1 MSKSAR
7 LDDSYGSTRTLSSPS
22 RRLGTHLRRSV
33 SVLVRYGPTTSMSGA
48 AVATAKACDTTWIAG
63 AAACGAPVGIGSGV
77 RTSVVAV
84 GSTVG
89 AANGVAVA
97 LAAIDGVDEA
107 VSLGAAAGAT
117 HAPSTI
123 TAMVRADQRAA
134 RLDIS
139 LGHRAANFHPVAEC
153 DLRQRL
159 RVDVAA
165 SHRGADI
172 IEIPDHRRGREQ
184 DELSAWG
191 VTNPET
197 MLNARRNED
206 ERACGATVLPP
217 FDEEN
222 VLAIENVERLGGVA
236 MDVQWRTEIGRFV
249 GLEQRECA
257 ARVTARCLHGHPE
270 AAEIDRTSLARPQHE
285 RVGHL
290 SSGRRP
296 SASCSAPSHRAR
308 VCCRS
313 A

>member
-22 RRLGTHLRRSV
+22 SRLGTHLRRSV

-48 AVATAKACDTTWIAG
+48 AVATVKTCETTWIAG

-89 AANGVAVA
+89 AAVGVAVA
-97 LAAIDGVDEA
+97 LAAIDGVDEV
-107 VSLGAAAGAT
+107 VSLGVAAGAV
-117 HAPSTI
+117 HAPTTI
-123 TAMVRADQRAA
+123 TARIRADRRAA

-139 LGHRAANFHPVAEC
+139 LGHRAANFHAVAEC

-172 IEIPDHRRGREQ
+172 IEIPDHRRGRVQ
-184 DELSAWG
+184 DKLSARG
-191 VTNPET
+191 VANAEA

-206 ERACGATVLPP
+206 ERACGATVLPAL
-217 FDEEN
+217 DEKD

-236 MDVQWRTEIGRFV
+236 MDVQWRTEIRRLV
-249 GLEQRECA
+249 SLE
-257 ARVTARCLHGHPE
+257 
-270 AAEIDRTSLARPQHE
+270 
-285 RVGHL
+285 
-290 SSGRRP
+290 
-296 SASCSAPSHRAR
+296 
-308 VCCRS
+308 
-313 A
+313 